1 MITERPAKNGEVQEN
16 RLLALARA
24 QPGLTALLLMSL
36 VGIGISIYLTIV
48 HYDKNTKLV
57 CTTGGVVNCQQVTSS
72 AYSVIPFTNVPI
84 TIPGMLWF
92 IALGVAAFLGL
103 RAVWREERELQWL
116 RGGTLLWTIGGMLFV
131 IYLLYAEI
139 VKVQRLCEWCT
150 VIHLLTFASLLIALT
165 RWQRRFDLPAQFAP
179 RASVKAGPPQ
189 QSLRANAVAR
199 SSSPAMTHRARR
211 GMNQRG
217 GRGR

>member
-1 MITERPAKNGEVQEN
+1 MTTGQPAQNSETQESPW
-16 RLLALARA
+16 LALARA

-72 AYSVIPFTNVPI
+72 AYSVVPFTTIPI

-103 RAVWREERELQWL
+103 RAVWREEREPQWL
-116 RGGTLLWTIGGMLFV
+116 RGGMLIWTIGGMLFV

-150 VIHLLTFASLLIALT
+150 VVHLLTFASLIIALT
-165 RWQRRFDLPAQFAP
+165 RWQRRFDPPAQVVT
-179 RASVKAGPPQ
+179 RALTKPQPQ
-189 QSLRANAVAR
+189 QSAFRANVTAR
-199 SSSPAMTHRARR
+199 PAAPAITHRARR

-217 GRGR
+217 GRAR

>member
-1 MITERPAKNGEVQEN
+1 MTTGQPAQNSETEESRW
-16 RLLALARA
+16 LALARA

-72 AYSVIPFTNVPI
+72 AYSVVPFTTIPI

-103 RAVWREERELQWL
+103 RAVWREEREPQWL
-116 RGGTLLWTIGGMLFV
+116 RGGMLVWTIGGMLFV

-139 VKVQRLCEWCT
+139 VKVQHLCEWCT
-150 VIHLLTFASLLIALT
+150 VVHLLTFASLIIALT
-165 RWQRRFDLPAQFAP
+165 RWQRRFDPPAQVVARAPAKSQSSAP
-179 RASVKAGPPQ
+179 RV
-189 QSLRANAVAR
+189 NAAAR
-199 SSSPAMTHRARR
+199 PASPAMTRRARR

-217 GRGR
+217 GRVR